1 MNIKLSGFLS
11 LFLVG
16 VLFGLSGPLA
26 KLLSDSFSAYEAVF
40 VRFLIAF
47 GFIIVFSYFSKN
59 KITYTGVPKKV
70 LFMFSA
76 TFPLSVLLFVLSVFN
91 TKVALAVFTYYI
103 ADALTSYIIG
113 YFKLS
118 EKLDTPKII
127 GLILILLSLV
137 FFSNLPDNFSVDTG
151 MIFGLLSGFINSIAS
166 YFKKIIK
173 GKASVVNLT
182 ILQTFTGALVAAVA
196 VIISGE
202 VFTRTIPAGDI
213 AISFVYGIVF
223 LAITYLMIHGFQN
236 FNLNLG
242 SIVVSSELI
251 FGPLFAVLILGEGLT
266 TWEIVGGIL
275 VIAAIVISNIDSIQK
290 YWPRNSLET
299 S

>member
-223 LAITYLMIHGFQN
+223 LAIPI
-236 FNLNLG
+236 
-242 SIVVSSELI
+242 
-251 FGPLFAVLILGEGLT
+251 
-266 TWEIVGGIL
+266 
-275 VIAAIVISNIDSIQK
+275 
-290 YWPRNSLET
+290 
-299 S
+299 